1 MDVDDRTN
9 RGNMNHAAT
18 APPDVAAAVA
28 ESAIEF
34 KALLEQAAVGV
45 TKTEIATGKYVFVN
59 QRFADI
65 VGYTREELLKMSF
78 HDITDPA
85 DLATDLSNEQ
95 LLIAGTLHEYAM
107 EKRYIRK
114 DGTAIWVR
122 RAVSP
127 LELPGETPRHV
138 ISIIE
143 DITDRKRAED
153 ALRESEEKF
162 RDVFEL
168 SPLGKTITQIDGTL
182 HVNKAF
188 ADMLGYSQEELETA
202 NWRDLTHPDDLQKS
216 TELVASLLSGKAD
229 QMSMEKRY
237 IHKSGRVVWT
247 EVITFLAR
255 DASGKPKFF
264 LTSIQDITQRRQ
276 ADEALRTSEARFK
289 TMFDEA
295 PLGIALADSRT
306 GHLSSVNAMFAKI
319 AGRTVEEMADI
330 DWMSITHP
338 DDVQKDLDNMALL
351 NAGKISRFQMEKRYL
366 RPDGTHVWI
375 NMTIAP
381 VYAEDKAHPRH
392 LCMIEDITDRKKAEE
407 EVRTLNAELEERVRR
422 RTAELEAANREL
434 EAFSYSVSH
443 DLRAPLRSIDGFSQ
457 AAIEDSGGVLPE
469 LARQDLERVRLA
481 SQRMGQL
488 IDDMLLLSRVTRSE
502 MHVQQVDMTELARDA
517 ASDLISSNPGRVVQ
531 LDVEPGMTA
540 MGDPRLLHIVFA
552 NLLDNAWKFTSR
564 HEHAHVVVGTVE
576 DPDHGHAFFVRDDG
590 AGFDPRYA
598 SKLFVAFQRLH
609 SLEEFPG
616 TGIGLATVWRAVRRH
631 GGSTWAEGEIDHGAT
646 FYFTIPDLHTPIL
659 NKEE

>member
-1 MDVDDRTN
+1 MTMMDITERKKAEEE
-9 RGNMNHAAT
+9 RGRFMAM
-18 APPDVAAAVA
+18 
-28 ESAIEF
+28 
-34 KALLEQAAVGV
+34 LEQSLN
-45 TKTEIATGKYVFVN
+45 EIYVFDATTLRFTYVN
-59 QRFADI
+59 EEARRNL
-65 VGYTREELLKMSF
+65 GYSMDELMNMTPVDLKPLFTNDSF
-78 HDITDPA
+78 RASVQP
-85 DLATDLSNEQ
+85 
-95 LLIAGTLHEYAM
+95 LIAG
-107 EKRYIRK
+107 EKPRLVFETIHRRK
-114 DGTAIWVR
+114 DGTTYPVEVHLQLVGEGNG
-122 RAVSP
+122 RAFLAVINDITERKK
-127 LELPGETPRHV
+127 LEEEVAHVASFPALNPDPVLEVGTDGSVLYANAAVMETLARLGLPPDARLFLPGTP
-138 ISIIE
+138 E
-143 DITDRKRAED
+143 
-153 ALRESEEKF
+153 
-162 RDVFEL
+162 EL
-168 SPLGKTITQIDGTL
+168 SLLWSQCKQSPQVRELQLGGATFVKLITAPEQG
-182 HVNKAF
+182 
-188 ADMLGYSQEELETA
+188 
-202 NWRDLTHPDDLQKS
+202 
-216 TELVASLLSGKAD
+216 SL
-229 QMSMEKRY
+229 R
-237 IHKSGRVVWT
+237 
-247 EVITFLAR
+247 
-255 DASGKPKFF
+255 
-264 LTSIQDITQRRQ
+264 
-276 ADEALRTSEARFK
+276 
-289 TMFDEA
+289 
-295 PLGIALADSRT
+295 
-306 GHLSSVNAMFAKI
+306 
-319 AGRTVEEMADI
+319 
-330 DWMSITHP
+330 
-338 DDVQKDLDNMALL
+338 
-351 NAGKISRFQMEKRYL
+351 
-366 RPDGTHVWI
+366 
-375 NMTIAP
+375 
-381 VYAEDKAHPRH
+381 VYAT
-392 LCMIEDITDRKKAEE
+392 DITDRKKAEE

-469 LARQDLERVRLA
+469 LARQDLERVRRA
-481 SQRMGQL
+481 TQHMGQL

-659 NKEE
+659 NKEEQL